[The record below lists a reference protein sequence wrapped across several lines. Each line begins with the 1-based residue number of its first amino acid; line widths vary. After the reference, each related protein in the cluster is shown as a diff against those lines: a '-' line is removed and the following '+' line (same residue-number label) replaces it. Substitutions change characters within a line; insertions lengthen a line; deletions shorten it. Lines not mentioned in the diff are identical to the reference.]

1 MLSLRKRKH
10 TDMTR
15 KHFSTLLILLGI
27 LFPFF
32 TSAKTV
38 SKEKAIETANLFFY
52 GNLQTKGG
60 SGVSLKWSSNE
71 IVPATKG
78 GNTAPAFYV
87 FSGNGNQGFVIISGD
102 DVIKPILGYSFNVQA
117 PQSDNLPDGLR
128 QWLAEIAEH
137 IGESRAQGATASADV
152 KAEWD
157 AVAKGDIQKMWMRTR
172 AEQDGKVLET
182 AQWGQRDPFNKECP
196 LDGGKRTASGCV
208 ATAISTIMYYY
219 QWPDAGVGYTE
230 QYKTDTKKITVPAR
244 DLSKPYDWKN
254 MLMKYKKVSF
264 TTTQADAVARLMA
277 DVGAA
282 VQANYRSDGTGAVTS
297 TNEMF
302 KFFKYD
308 PGMTYIAR
316 KDFFADKFDNIL
328 KKEIDAKRPVLYAG
342 QSDEGGG
349 HAFVL
354 DGYDNAG
361 NFHINWGWEGDSN
374 GYFAI
379 TKHDYKNHQR
389 AFIYIKPD
397 TGNKNVPEYWITLY
411 NEGMVPE
418 NSNFE
423 NIKPNEYFMVKLL
436 LNNRTAIDFNG
447 YIRMAVVNKAGNIK
461 EWIMD
466 KRSIEISGKL
476 TTGGKSTA
484 NPVINCKLGSEPE
497 IGDKLALFY
506 STDAENWKQI
516 HPDPGTWS
524 IDVIWEIPIA
534 DTHYIRESTS
544 AQYNHNKRTF
554 TFTYKKGVV
563 PTLLLDGQAITE
575 GVKADSSKVTIDVTK
590 LEGKKLILKLEK
602 KKELEEIELTVEPA
616 KK

>member
-1 MLSLRKRKH
+1 MGNRTFFKMIIKLL
-10 TDMTR
+10 
-15 KHFSTLLILLGI
+15 FIVAAILPGTLFCKVVTPSRAL
-27 LFPFF
+27 
-32 TSAKTV
+32 
-38 SKEKAIETANLFFY
+38 ETANQFFY
-52 GNLQTKGG
+52 GNAATKAG
-60 SGVSLKWSSNE
+60 SGLSMVWSSSDLY
-71 IVPATKG
+71 PATRG
-78 GNTAPAFYV
+78 ASDEPAFYV
-87 FSGNGNQGFVIISGD
+87 FSGNGSKGFVIVAGD
-102 DVIKPILGYSFNVQA
+102 DIISPILGYSFSSEPSA
-117 PQSDNLPDGLR
+117 SDDLPDGLR
-128 QWLAEIAEH
+128 QWLGEITEH
-137 IGESRAQGATASADV
+137 IMLCRQNGATQSVAV
-152 KAEWD
+152 KKEWES
-157 AVAKGDIQKMWMRTR
+157 VAAGNIQHMWTRTR
-172 AEQDGKVLET
+172 AGEGGKILET

-316 KDFFADKFDNIL
+316 KDYFADKFDNIL

-476 TTGGKSTA
+476 TTGGKSVA
-484 NPVINCKLGSEPE
+484 NPILNCKLSTEPE
-497 IGDKLALFY
+497 IGDKIAVFY
-506 STDAENWKQI
+506 STDAKNWKQVC
-516 HPDPGTWS
+516 PDPVDWVND
-524 IDVIWEIPIA
+524 IMWEIPIA

-554 TFTYKKGVV
+554 TFKYKKGVV

-602 KKELEEIELTVEPA
+602 KKELEEIELSVEPA

>member
-1 MLSLRKRKH
+1 MI
-10 TDMTR
+10 R
-15 KHFSTLLILLGI
+15 KHFSVLLILLGI

-32 TSAKTV
+32 TSAETV

-52 GNLQTKGG
+52 GNLPTKGG

-78 GNTAPAFYV
+78 GNTAPAFFV
-87 FSGNGNQGFVIISGD
+87 FSGNGDQGFVIISGD

-182 AQWGQRDPFNKECP
+182 AQWGQGDPFNKECP
-196 LDGGKRTASGCV
+196 LDGGKRTAAGCV
-208 ATAISTIMYYY
+208 PVAISTIMYYH

-244 DLSKPYDWKN
+244 DLSKPYSWKN
-254 MLMKYKKVSF
+254 MLPKYKDVSH
-264 TTTQADAVARLMA
+264 TTIQEDAVARLVA

-316 KDFFADKFDNIL
+316 KDYFVEQFDSML
-328 KKEIDAKRPVLYAG
+328 KKEIDAERPILYSG
-342 QSDEGGG
+342 KSDEGGG
-349 HAFVL
+349 HAFVM

-361 NFHINWGWEGDSN
+361 NFHINWGWNGDSN

-379 TKHDYKNHQR
+379 TKHDYKNHQV
-389 AFIYIKPD
+389 AFIYIMPD

-411 NEGMVPE
+411 NKGIVPE
-418 NSNFE
+418 ISDFE

-461 EWIMD
+461 EWMMD
-466 KRSIEISGKL
+466 ERSIELSGKL
-476 TTGGKSTA
+476 TPGDKSVA
-484 NPVINCKLGSEPE
+484 NPILNCKLSTEPE
-497 IGDKLALFY
+497 IGDKIAVFY
-506 STDAENWKQI
+506 STDAKNWKQVC
-516 HPDPGTWS
+516 PDPVDWVND
-524 IDVIWEIPIA
+524 IMWEIPIA

-544 AQYNHNKRTF
+544 AQYNHTERTF

-563 PTLLLDGQAITE
+563 PTLMLDGQAITE
-575 GVKADSSKVTIDVTK
+575 GVKTDSTKVTIDVTK

-602 KKELEEIELTVEPA
+602 KKELEEIELSVEPA